1 MARIERPSY
10 YDAPDDDCPHC
21 GWGPIGCN
29 EEETGCVAVRA
40 GEAGK
45 PVIRGHQAPP
55 RPTVRRVTVSAEMRE
70 RSDQLDVG

>member
-10 YDAPDDDCPHC
+10 YDAPDDDCPRC

-40 GEAGK
+40 VYESEFDTR
-45 PVIRGHQAPP
+45 PVMVVVDLDDMTDPEE
-55 RPTVRRVTVSAEMRE
+55 RPF
-70 RSDQLDVG
+70 D